1 MDKSHS
7 VYELN
12 HCSQL
17 VSLIDKCPPIHSQFD
32 SALTKK
38 DKQGFGA
45 SQNLF
50 LNQRRSIKTQH
61 SSGSKE
67 KKSSFSKNKENSNN
81 KGFSQD
87 KLQ

>member
-12 HCSQL
+12 HCSHL

-32 SALTKK
+32 SVLTKK

-45 SQNLF
+45 SQNLV

-81 KGFSQD
+81 KDFSHE